1 MENWP
6 EYIKNHFATVPFLRF
21 LDVTVVETARGRARL
36 AKPLRPEFANSYGNT
51 HGGVYAA
58 LVDMA
63 SGVCVRT
70 LKVRVV
76 TVETSVNIFLPTV
89 IGGRLTADA
98 HVAYEG
104 RKILHAEVDVTD
116 DAGELVAK
124 GRAVLY
130 ILGEDTGEY

>member
-6 EYIKNHFATVPFLRF
+6 EFIRNHFATVPFLRF
-21 LDVTVVETARGRARL
+21 LDVTVAETARGRARL
-36 AKPLRPEFANSYGNT
+36 TMPLRKEYANSYGKT

-76 TVETSVNIFLPTV
+76 TVETAVNIFLPTAA
-89 IGGRLTADA
+89 GGTLTADA
-98 HVAYEG
+98 RVVYEG
-104 RKILHAEVDVTD
+104 RKILHAEVDVAD
-116 DAGELVAK
+116 DTGEMVAK

>member
-6 EYIKNHFATVPFLRF
+6 EFIKNHFATVPFLQF
-21 LDVTVVETARGRARL
+21 LDVTVAETARGRARL
-36 AKPLRPEFANSYGNT
+36 SIPLRAEFANSYGST

-63 SGVCVRT
+63 AGICLRT

-76 TVETSVNIFLPTV
+76 TVETAVNIFLPTA

-98 HVAYEG
+98 RVVYEG

-116 DAGELVAK
+116 GTGELVAK
-124 GRAVLY
+124 GRAVMY
-130 ILGEDTGEY
+130 ITGEDSGEY

>member
-6 EYIKNHFATVPFLRF
+6 EFIKNHFATVPFLQF
-21 LDVTVVETARGRARL
+21 LDVTVAETARGRARL
-36 AKPLRPEFANSYGNT
+36 SIPLRAEFANSYGNT

-63 SGVCVRT
+63 AGICLRT

-76 TVETSVNIFLPTV
+76 TVETAVNIFLPTA

-98 HVAYEG
+98 RVVYEG

-116 DAGELVAK
+116 GTGELVAK
-124 GRAVLY
+124 GRAVMY
-130 ILGEDTGEY
+130 ITGEDSGEY